1 MTINSFRLAEGRI
14 LADKYEVL
22 AFLGQGWEGEV
33 YLIRETLT
41 GIERAAK
48 LFFPERNPRN
58 RTAKIYARKLH
69 KLRHCDI
76 LIHYMT
82 QDVITIRQLPITMLI
97 SEYVEG
103 ALLSDMLKQRHG
115 GRFSPFEALHLLHA
129 LASGMADIHLAREYH
144 GDLHTDNIIV
154 RRYGIGFEVKLIDLF
169 YRGAPKRENIHDDV
183 CDLIRVFY
191 DILGGRRYYARHARE
206 IKSICC
212 GLKRTLILKKYRT
225 AGQLRDYL
233 ESMDWES

>member
-1 MTINSFRLAEGRI
+1 MSIDAFKLTEGCI
-14 LADKYEVL
+14 LADKYEVM

-58 RTAKIYARKLH
+58 RTAKLYARKLH
-69 KLRHCDI
+69 KLRHCGI

-82 QDVITIRQLPITMLI
+82 QDVIRIRKLPITMLI

-103 ALLSDMLKQRHG
+103 ALLSDMLKQQR
-115 GRFSPFEALHLLHA
+115 GRRFTPFEALHLLHA

-154 RRYGIGFEVKLIDLF
+154 RRFGIGFEVKLIDLF
-169 YRGAPKRENIHDDV
+169 HRGAPKRENIHDDV

-191 DILGGRRYYARHARE
+191 DTLGGRRYYARHAPA

-212 GLKRTLILKKYRT
+212 GLKRSLILKKYRT
-225 AGQLRDYL
+225 AGHLRDYL
-233 ESMDWES
+233 ESMDWG